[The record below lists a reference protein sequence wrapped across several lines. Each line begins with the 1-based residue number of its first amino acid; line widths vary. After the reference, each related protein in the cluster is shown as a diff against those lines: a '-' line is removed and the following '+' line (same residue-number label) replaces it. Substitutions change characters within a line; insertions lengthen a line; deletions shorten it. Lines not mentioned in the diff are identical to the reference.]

1 MDPSDP
7 DLQALAQNIRETG
20 QLEPIV
26 ISQDWVIISGHRRF
40 AALKIIGATS
50 AKVREW
56 PIRSTDPRFAELLV
70 SFNAQRV
77 KTAEE
82 TLREQ
87 VVRADP
93 EEAYRAL
100 QQHRRER
107 AEIDIEAEAIA
118 IEGVKKRRRISD
130 AKMPMLRAAIAIVE
144 QRKAYW
150 PLTDRQIHYALLN
163 NPPLRHAK
171 KPSSTYVNDRKS
183 YKDLCDLLTRARLAR
198 DIPFSAIDDPTRPYT
213 VWGVHDHVGPFIEQ
227 EIDAFLKGYYRN
239 LLQSQPN
246 HVEILGE
253 KNTIQ
258 NIIRPVAEEF
268 CLPMTLGRGY
278 SSLPPRQKMAQR
290 FRGSGKERLVLL
302 ILSDFD
308 PEGEDIGHS
317 FARSMRDDFSIREIV
332 PIKVALTAEQVEEMA
347 LPPVLKAKEGSSRRG
362 RFVERHGEHVHE
374 LEAVPPDGLQHLLR
388 DAIENVLDIA
398 AFNGEIDKEKEDAAY
413 LAGVRR
419 TIHDVLKGHLNDG

>member
-1 MDPSDP
+1 MIPAPKTGHVSFFELPLRQIRPSACNDKLYRPMDPSDP
-7 DLQALAQNIRETG
+7 DLQALAQNIREKG

-56 PIRSTDPRFAELLV
+56 PIRSTDSRFEELLV

-77 KTAEE
+77 RTAEE
-82 TLREQ
+82 ILREQ

-107 AEIDIEAEAIA
+107 AEIDIDAEAIA

-171 KPSSTYVNDRKS
+171 KP
-183 YKDLCDLLTRARLAR
+183 
-198 DIPFSAIDDPTRPYT
+198 
-213 VWGVHDHVGPFIEQ
+213 
-227 EIDAFLKGYYRN
+227 
-239 LLQSQPN
+239 
-246 HVEILGE
+246 
-253 KNTIQ
+253 
-258 NIIRPVAEEF
+258 
-268 CLPMTLGRGY
+268 
-278 SSLPPRQKMAQR
+278 
-290 FRGSGKERLVLL
+290 
-302 ILSDFD
+302 
-308 PEGEDIGHS
+308 
-317 FARSMRDDFSIREIV
+317 
-332 PIKVALTAEQVEEMA
+332 
-347 LPPVLKAKEGSSRRG
+347 
-362 RFVERHGEHVHE
+362 
-374 LEAVPPDGLQHLLR
+374 
-388 DAIENVLDIA
+388 
-398 AFNGEIDKEKEDAAY
+398 
-413 LAGVRR
+413 
-419 TIHDVLKGHLNDG
+419 